1 MSLETDCIT
10 EVDIS
15 AWPSSY
21 YGRGKRVD
29 LEKFFEKVQQEQK
42 EIEQRQQEDLV
53 SKRSQR
59 QGNGRTGLRQVRFSP
74 DPPTVFEYEAEYDT
88 FDRLVSN
95 IDQSKDIWPSHA
107 RRPPQRLDLR
117 PIRNHQYGT
126 PSLCNTTTNL
136 PPSTTTATTTLSP
149 ERTPSTSST
158 VRSSSLSSA
167 SSARSSSLSSTST
180 TGLLSTPPL
189 SPSPSPHDDSSDEE
203 EQPSPIA
210 PLTPTNSLP
219 FSPTTLTKK
228 LTAVF
233 TRRKRN

>member
-1 MSLETDCIT
+1 MSVETDCIM
-10 EVDIS
+10 EADVS

-53 SKRSQR
+53 RKRSQR
-59 QGNGRTGLRQVRFSP
+59 HGNGRSGVRQVRFSP

-95 IDQSKDIWPSHA
+95 IGQSKDIWPSHA

-126 PSLCNTTTNL
+126 PSTCTTATNL
-136 PPSTTTATTTLSP
+136 PPPTTTLSP

-167 SSARSSSLSSTST
+167 STTRSSSLSSTST
-180 TGLLSTPPL
+180 TGLPSTPPL
-189 SPSPSPHDDSSDEE
+189 SPSPCHSPHDDSSDEE
-203 EQPSPIA
+203 EQPSPIV

-233 TRRKRN
+233 TRRKRS